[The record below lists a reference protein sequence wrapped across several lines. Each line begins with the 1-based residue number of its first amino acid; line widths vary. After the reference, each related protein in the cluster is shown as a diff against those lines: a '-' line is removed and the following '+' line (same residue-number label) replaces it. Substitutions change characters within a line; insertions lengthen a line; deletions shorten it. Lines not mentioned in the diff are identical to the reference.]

1 MATRATRVDGT
12 HLGLAKEMGRGRS
25 TCKACQDLVNHRA
38 RLWPPSMNNWMHN
51 LSISRRKSSNEP
63 EKERLH
69 VCIVDLLISRCNFQ
83 CRDKSVNLDNLVS
96 TKWFIPCR
104 FVARVKI
111 SPFQTVVEI
120 LEIELIRL
128 ETRQDSSLPI
138 LTRFENSKGRIQQ
151 FLVNFHRT
159 CNIPLRNLTGRTKN
173 HSKLFLN
180 RILRNTRTSFLIEL
194 SAAFDEPTWRN

>member
-96 TKWFIPCR
+96 TKWFIPSLRGTCQDFPVPNR
-104 FVARVKI
+104 GRNFGNRVNSTRNATGFFPSNFDEI
-111 SPFQTVVEI
+111 RQT
-120 LEIELIRL
+120 R
-128 ETRQDSSLPI
+128 RDG
-138 LTRFENSKGRIQQ
+138 FNN
-151 FLVNFHRT
+151 LVNFHRT

>member
-111 SPFQTVVEI
+111 SKRSRNFGNRVNSTRNDRILPFQFW
-120 LEIELIRL
+120 RDSK
-128 ETRQDSSLPI
+128 TRRDG
-138 LTRFENSKGRIQQ
+138 FNN
-151 FLVNFHRT
+151 LVNFHRT

>member
-1 MATRATRVDGT
+1 
-12 HLGLAKEMGRGRS
+12 
-25 TCKACQDLVNHRA
+25 
-38 RLWPPSMNNWMHN
+38 MHN

-96 TKWFIPCR
+96 TKWFIPSLRGTCQD
-104 FVARVKI
+104 FPV
-111 SPFQTVVEI
+111 PNVVEI

-194 SAAFDEPTWRN
+194 SAAFDEPT

>member
-1 MATRATRVDGT
+1 MAHEQVDGT

-25 TCKACQDLVNHRA
+25 SCKAWQDLVNHRT

-63 EKERLH
+63 EKERLY

-83 CRDKSVNLDNLVS
+83 CRDKSVNLDKDSSRLDS
-96 TKWFIPCR
+96 TKWFIPRR
-104 FVARVKI
+104 FVKI
-111 SPFQTVVEI
+111 CRPNVVEFGNRVNSIRSTKRDVI
-120 LEIELIRL
+120 LPSNV
-128 ETRQDSSLPI
+128 TR
-138 LTRFENSKGRIQQ
+138 RNVKGRIHN
-151 FLVNFHRT
+151 LINFHRSVR
-159 CNIPLRNLTGRTKN
+159 NILLRNLTGRTKN

>member
-96 TKWFIPCR
+96 TKWFIPSLRGTCQD
-104 FVARVKI
+104 FPV
-111 SPFQTVVEI
+111 PNVVEI

-128 ETRQDSSLPI
+128 ETRQDSSFPI

-151 FLVNFHRT
+151 F
-159 CNIPLRNLTGRTKN
+159 G
-173 HSKLFLN
+173 
-180 RILRNTRTSFLIEL
+180 
-194 SAAFDEPTWRN
+194 